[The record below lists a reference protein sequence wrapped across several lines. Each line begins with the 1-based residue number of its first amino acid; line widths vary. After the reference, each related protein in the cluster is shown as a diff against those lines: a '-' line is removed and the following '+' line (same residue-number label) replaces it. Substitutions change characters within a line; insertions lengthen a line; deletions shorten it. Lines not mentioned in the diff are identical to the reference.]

1 MAVKCIALE
10 YVKPGAILAKSVE
23 DDKGRTLCSAGTEVT
38 ARLLLRFE
46 RMEVGALYIESD
58 DKLTEELYEELKSR
72 IEKRFS
78 RIRSENI
85 LDALKLALLE
95 SLKKRKGS

>member
-1 MAVKCIALE
+1 
-10 YVKPGAILAKSVE
+10 
-23 DDKGRTLCSAGTEVT
+23 
-38 ARLLLRFE
+38 
-46 RMEVGALYIESD
+46 MEVGALYIESD

-85 LDALKLALLE
+85 LDALKLALFE